1 MATEPRA
8 QRSKRA
14 RSGTLQLCSASEQTP
29 EETNPETHWGTPAAT
44 DPALLDELPL
54 LGDLVPDLPPA
65 LKARL
70 LAAFGI
76 EILWN
81 KPGHQVTVFAEI
93 TDSTLQAIPGITDP
107 GQDGYHDTG
116 PQTSNDAPVSMGHL
130 NNTLDSVE
138 RHIH

>member
-1 MATEPRA
+1 M
-8 QRSKRA
+8 
-14 RSGTLQLCSASEQTP
+14 
-29 EETNPETHWGTPAAT
+29 
-44 DPALLDELPL
+44 
-54 LGDLVPDLPPA
+54 PDLPPA

-107 GQDGYHDTG
+107 SQDVYHDTG

-130 NNTLDSVE
+130 NNTPRFGRTPHSLTRRGVGGGM
-138 RHIH
+138 